1 MDADSADKKGPQ
13 MDAKLND
20 MALRTHLVKLLDW
33 SDAHATFDAAVKGIA
48 PKFRGSVPD
57 GWEYSAW
64 QLVEHIRIAQ
74 ADILEFCVGA
84 HYEGKKWPDE
94 YWPKSPAPPSEAA
107 WDTSIETYR
116 RDRKAMQQLAGNSEI
131 DLLATVPHGKEQT
144 YLREI
149 LLVADH
155 TAYHVGQLI
164 ALRRQLG
171 IWQA

>member
-1 MDADSADKKGPQ
+1 MNADSADKKGPQ
-13 MDAKLND
+13 MDAKQND
-20 MALRTHLVKLLDW
+20 TSLRTHLVKLLDW
-33 SDAHATFDAAVKGIA
+33 SDAHASFDAAVKGIA
-48 PKFRGSVPD
+48 SKCRGSVPD

-84 HYEGKKWPDE
+84 HYQEKKWPDE
-94 YWPKSPAPPSEAA
+94 HWPKSPAPPSEAA
-107 WDTSIETYR
+107 WDASIETYR
-116 RDRKAMQQLAGNSEI
+116 RDREAMQQLAGNSEI
-131 DLLATVPHGKEQT
+131 DLLATVPHGTTQT

-171 IWQA
+171 IWPA

>member
-1 MDADSADKKGPQ
+1 MNAMQNDSA
-13 MDAKLND
+13 
-20 MALRTHLVKLLDW
+20 LRAQLVELLDW
-33 SDAHATFDAAVKGIA
+33 SDAHVSFDAAVKGIA
-48 PKFRGSVPD
+48 STFRGTVPD

-84 HYEGKKWPDE
+84 HYQEKKWPDE
-94 YWPKSPAPPSEAA
+94 HWPQSPAPPSEVA
-107 WDTSIETYR
+107 WEASIEAYR
-116 RDRKAMQQLAGNSEI
+116 RDCAAMQQLAGNREI

-171 IWQA
+171 IWPA